1 MGEAAKKTKS
11 PSYLKIVDGTTSK
24 AKRINADGTIDQR
37 HKNTSNK
44 KAGVS
49 SKVYFLTREEIELMK
64 NAFLKNIESSCEPTN
79 ELMNRRNYALFCMG
93 INVGLRISD
102 LIKLKWSDVFDK
114 HWQVKDMLSL
124 KPKKTERFNKY
135 VTIVF
140 NDSFKTA
147 VQEYK
152 REVTRLKDLP
162 ELDDYIFCGK
172 MYSNIPIKEKSVCAI
187 IKKTAEEAGIKKNV
201 GTHTLRKTFGRN
213 FYMESKDRAYAL
225 RMLQECF
232 KHTTPAT
239 TLTYIGIT
247 IDELVN
253 FYNSVN
259 L

>member
-1 MGEAAKKTKS
+1 MGEAAKKAKS
-11 PSYLKIVDGTTSK
+11 VSYLKIVDGTTSK

-44 KAGVS
+44 RAGVS

-64 NAFLKNIESSCEPTN
+64 NAFIKNIESSSEPTN

-147 VQEYK
+147 VNDYK
-152 REVTRLKDLP
+152 QQVVRLKDLP

-172 MYSNIPIKEKSVCAI
+172 MYPKIPIKEKSVCAI
-187 IKKTAEEAGIKKNV
+187 IKETAEEAGITKNV
-201 GTHTLRKTFGRN
+201 GTHSLRKTFGRN

-232 KHTTPAT
+232 KHVTPSQ

-247 IDELVN
+247 IEELVN

>member
-1 MGEAAKKTKS
+1 MGEAVKKTKNVS
-11 PSYLKIVDGTTSK
+11 HLKIVDGNTLKS
-24 AKRINADGTIDQR
+24 KRIKADGSVDQR
-37 HKNTSNK
+37 YKNTGNK

-64 NAFLKNIESSCEPTN
+64 NAILKNIEDSCEPTN
-79 ELMNRRNYALFCMG
+79 ELMHRRNYALFCMG

-102 LIKLKWSDVFDK
+102 LIKFKWSDVFDK
-114 HWQVKDMLSL
+114 NWEVKDMISL

-135 VTIVF
+135 VTIIF

-147 VQEYK
+147 VQDYK
-152 REVTRLKDLP
+152 EEVKRLRDLP
-162 ELDDYIFCGK
+162 KLDDYIFWGK
-172 MYSNIPIKEKSVCAI
+172 MYSEEPIQEKSFCAI
-187 IKKTAEEAGIKKNV
+187 MKKIAKAAGIKKNI

-232 KHTTPAT
+232 GHESPYT
-239 TLTYIGIT
+239 TLTYIGVT
-247 IDELVN
+247 LEEQVN

>member
-114 HWQVKDMLSL
+114 YWQVKDMLSL

-147 VQEYK
+147 VQDYK
-152 REVTRLKDLP
+152 QEVTRLKDLP

-201 GTHTLRKTFGRN
+201 GTHSLRKTFGRN

-232 KHTTPAT
+232 GHESPYT
-239 TLTYIGIT
+239 TLTYIGVT
-247 IDELVN
+247 LEEQVN